1 MSKTVE
7 LVEKKR
13 NTGKLK
19 WVVLCLLLI
28 YPAEIT
34 ITNWIAEWGYYR
46 TISESQKSIRKFK
59 EMNEL
64 RMTIDINQE
73 VNSTRLRSSSVSEER
88 LDDKGNISYALPR
101 QEKLSNL
108 KDWVNKV
115 KLPLYG
121 GIN

>member
-73 VNSTRLRSSSVSEER
+73 VNSTRLRSSSV
-88 LDDKGNISYALPR
+88 
-101 QEKLSNL
+101 
-108 KDWVNKV
+108 NKV